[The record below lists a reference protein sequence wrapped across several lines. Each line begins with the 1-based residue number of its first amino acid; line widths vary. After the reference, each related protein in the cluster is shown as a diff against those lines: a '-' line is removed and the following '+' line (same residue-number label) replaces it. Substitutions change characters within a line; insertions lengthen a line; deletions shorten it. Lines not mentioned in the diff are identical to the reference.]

1 MNKKLVILYI
11 VFVSYSLISMFFN
24 RTINL
29 DFLALFQLQ
38 GDALLV
44 MTFNML
50 GVFPLYYLLVAS
62 TYERQK
68 WFVYLLFGLSFMFG
82 AFATIP
88 GLLLL
93 KGNQKPLSKRQERF
107 FIILPL
113 ALLIMS
119 IVGILFG
126 DISTYFQLF
135 LNDQFVH
142 IMTIDF
148 FILLLM
154 PYLIGATGLPYVHLI
169 KWHS

>member
-24 RTINL
+24 RTVTL

>member
-1 MNKKLVILYI
+1 MNKKVVILYI

-24 RTINL
+24 RTVTL

-148 FILLLM
+148 FILLLI
-154 PYLIGATGLPYVHLI
+154 PYLMGATGLPYVHLI

>member
-1 MNKKLVILYI
+1 MNKKLLVLYI
-11 VFVSYSLISMFFN
+11 IFVSYSLISMFFN
-24 RTINL
+24 RQVTL

-68 WFVYLLFGLSFMFG
+68 WYVYVLFGFSFMFG

-93 KGNQKPLSKRQERF
+93 KGKQKPLSKTQERF
-107 FIILPL
+107 FILLPL
-113 ALLIMS
+113 TLLIMS

-126 DISTYFQLF
+126 NISDYSQLF

-148 FILLLM
+148 LILLLM
-154 PYLIGATGLPYVHLI
+154 PYLMGATGFPYVHLI
-169 KWHS
+169 TWRA

>member
-1 MNKKLVILYI
+1 MNKKLVVLYI
-11 VFVSYSLISMFFN
+11 IFVSYSLISMFFN
-24 RTINL
+24 RPVTL

-50 GVFPLYYLLVAS
+50 GVFPLYYLLVVS
-62 TYERQK
+62 TYEKQQ
-68 WFVYLLFGLSFMFG
+68 WYVYVLFGLSFMFG

-93 KGNQKPLSKRQERF
+93 KGNQKPLSKTQERF
-107 FIILPL
+107 FMILPL
-113 ALLIMS
+113 TLLIMS
-119 IVGILFG
+119 IIGILFG
-126 DISTYFQLF
+126 NISDYFQLF

-154 PYLIGATGLPYVHLI
+154 PYVMGATGFPYVHLI
-169 KWHS
+169 KWRV

>member
-24 RTINL
+24 RTITL

-154 PYLIGATGLPYVHLI
+154 PYLMGATGLPYVHLI

>member
-1 MNKKLVILYI
+1 MNKKLVVLYI
-11 VFVSYSLISMFFN
+11 IFVSYSIISMFFN
-24 RTINL
+24 RQVTL

-68 WFVYLLFGLSFMFG
+68 WYVYVLFGFSFMFG

-93 KGNQKPLSKRQERF
+93 KGNQKPLSKTQERF
-107 FIILPL
+107 FILLPL
-113 ALLIMS
+113 TLLIMS

-126 DISTYFQLF
+126 NISDYSQLF

-154 PYLIGATGLPYVHLI
+154 PYLMGATGFPYVHLI
-169 KWHS
+169 TWRT

>member
-24 RTINL
+24 RTVTL

-154 PYLIGATGLPYVHLI
+154 PYLMGATGLPYVHLI

>member
-1 MNKKLVILYI
+1 MNKKLVFLYI

-24 RTINL
+24 RTVTL